1 MKITID
7 FDNKLITIEQ
17 EIIIQDLINK
27 LNSLN
32 INLNEYK
39 ILVNTQYIYT
49 SPYYNQP
56 ISDSPYNK
64 PTSSSPYNNYTDNI
78 KLGPDNTEVMDNWV
92 GSIIDNTK

>member
-32 INLNEYK
+32 INFNEYK

-49 SPYYNQP
+49 FPYYNQQIP
-56 ISDSPYNK
+56 SYPYYEPDSN
-64 PTSSSPYNNYTDNI
+64 NI
-78 KLGPDNTEVMDNWV
+78 KLGPIDIKVTDNWI

>member
-7 FDNKLITIEQ
+7 FDNKIITIEQ

-32 INLNEYK
+32 INFNEYK

-49 SPYYNQP
+49 YPYYNQQ
-56 ISDSPYNK
+56 ISGDPYYDTN
-64 PTSSSPYNNYTDNI
+64 SNNI